1 MRKRLA
7 LLSVSICILLGTFVV
22 IYQIRSEWNQWVN
35 GDLRIAGR
43 DTVAFWETNKNGNS
57 YEILRSGQD
66 FTFYAILNG
75 ESITMDECILF
86 YADSPQYIY
95 LEAVDHLYYCVN
107 KETGDTK
114 QVESLFDQ
122 VTASQGEIRFI
133 NLMNEKSAALVRTYD

>member
-1 MRKRLA
+1 
-7 LLSVSICILLGTFVV
+7 
-22 IYQIRSEWNQWVN
+22 
-35 GDLRIAGR
+35 
-43 DTVAFWETNKNGNS
+43 
-57 YEILRSGQD
+57 
-66 FTFYAILNG
+66 
-75 ESITMDECILF
+75 MDECILF

-95 LEAVDHLYYCVN
+95 LVAVDHLYYCVN